1 MGRMLQALK
10 QNGARR
16 SQAGDVVITPP
27 APETVPFIE
36 VGGKQVP
43 IEGSPDVL
51 ASAAPFPRVAPHS
64 VEVRPESSIGAV
76 PEPEE
81 TGLTVFFRPIVA
93 GPGPA
98 RSRFAPELVAFHRPE
113 HALSKQYQNLAGALL
128 AQLPAMRS
136 RVLLFTALHPG
147 AGTTTV
153 LLNLAIALARQGK
166 QRLVVVD
173 ANPQQPAVAER
184 LGLPQVPGL
193 AEVLT
198 GAVSLQDVLQET
210 GQANLLALTA
220 GNSRGVRGP
229 LGGEAIRALL
239 RQLRERFDLVLFDA
253 PCWSAQ
259 AALLPL
265 ALSCEAVYLV
275 SAEAEA
281 HDPETASLLQSM
293 SQQGVPLRGHLMTSR

>member
-1 MGRMLQALK
+1 MGRMLQTLK

-16 SQAGDVVITPP
+16 SQAGDAVITPP

-51 ASAAPFPRVAPHS
+51 ASAAPLQRAAQSLV
-64 VEVRPESSIGAV
+64 VRTESPVVAV
-76 PEPEE
+76 PDPEE
-81 TGLTVFFRPIVA
+81 TGLMVFFRPIAA

-98 RSRFAPELVAFHRPE
+98 RSRFAAELVTFHRPE

-136 RVLLFTALHPG
+136 RVLLFTALRPA

-173 ANPQQPAVAER
+173 ANPHQPAVAER

-193 AEVLT
+193 SDVLT
-198 GAVSLQDVLQET
+198 GGVSLQDVLQET

-220 GNSRGVRGP
+220 GNGSGGRGQ
-229 LGGEAIRALL
+229 LAGEAMRALL
-239 RQLRERFDLVLFDA
+239 RQLRDRFDLVLFDA

-281 HDPETASLLQSM
+281 HDPEAASLLQSI
-293 SQQGVPLRGHLMTSR
+293 SQQGIPLRGHLMTSR